1 MMKDVETEKRI
12 EAFIKKHGMIEK
24 GDVVVTG
31 VSGGADSVCLLFVL
45 CALRKKLGFQVL
57 VCHVNH
63 GLRGAAADRDEEYVR
78 KLCGKLKVPCRIFH
92 KNVELIARKWKQS
105 PEEAGRTARR
115 EAFETVCK
123 ENGGTKIATAH
134 HRNDNAETVL
144 LNLARGTGLK
154 GLCGIRPVR
163 GKWIRPLLPLSR
175 QQIEEYLDRKKIS
188 WQEDATNGEDDYT
201 RNRIRHNVIP
211 VLEEQINSRSVQH
224 IDELSR
230 QAQEIWEYL
239 EYGTEQAWGRC
250 VTAESDPEKSTGVK
264 GPRALEIADFPF
276 RQERP
281 AVQKQLLRKCL
292 TFVKGGEKDI
302 TAVHIA
308 DLMLLFDRQTGRKLD
323 LPGEIRAE
331 RTGNGVWLG
340 KRIPETD
347 SRPPEENILN
357 IPGMTQIPGTDLKI
371 VCGFVQQADISRA
384 REMPQKSYTKW
395 IDYDIIKYTLSVRT
409 RQSGDYFI
417 IDTEGKRQKLKSYF
431 INEKIPRG
439 ERDKMLLIADG
450 HHIIWIPGRR
460 MSRAYQIGSGTKRVL
475 EIKIL
480 DERKTEDKKNVRDN
494 QGTDPGGES

>member
-45 CALRKKLGFQVL
+45 CALRKKLGFGIL

-63 GLRGAAADRDEEYVR
+63 GLRGAAADRDEEYVK
-78 KLCGKLKVPCRIFH
+78 KLCGQLNVPCRIFH

-115 EAFETVCK
+115 EAFETVCQ

-154 GLCGIRPVR
+154 GMCGIRPVR

-175 QQIEEYLDRKKIS
+175 RQIEEYLDGKKIS

-211 VLEEQINSRSVQH
+211 VLEEQINSCSVQH
-224 IDELSR
+224 IDELSW
-230 QAQEIWEYL
+230 QAREIWEYL
-239 EYGTEQAWGRC
+239 EYGTEQAWARC
-250 VTAESDPEKSTGVK
+250 VAVKPDPAKSAGAK
-264 GPRALEIADFPF
+264 APPALEIAALSF

-292 TFVKGGEKDI
+292 AFVKGGEKDI
-302 TAVHIA
+302 AAVHIE
-308 DLMLLFDRQTGRKLD
+308 DLLLLFDRQTGRKLD

-331 RTGNGVWLG
+331 RTGSGVWLG
-340 KRIPETD
+340 KRTAETA
-347 SRPPEENILN
+347 SRPPEEIMLN
-357 IPGMTQIPGTDLKI
+357 IPGTTRIPGTDLRI
-371 VCGFVQQADISRA
+371 VCDFVEGADISQA
-384 REMPQKSYTKW
+384 KEMPQKSYTKW
-395 IDYDIIKYTLSVRT
+395 IDYDIIKDTVSVRT
-409 RQSGDYFI
+409 RQSGDYFV
-417 IDTEGKRQKLKSYF
+417 IDTEGKQQKLKSYF
-431 INEKIPRG
+431 INEKIPRS

-460 MSRAYQIGSGTKRVL
+460 MSRAYQIKNGTKRVL

-480 DERKTEDKKNVRDN
+480 DERKTEDKENVRDN
-494 QGTDPGGES
+494 QGADPGGES

>member
-1 MMKDVETEKRI
+1 MMKEVETEKKI
-12 EAFIKKHGMIEK
+12 EVFIKRHGMIEK

-45 CALRKKLGFQVL
+45 FALQKKMGFQIL

-63 GLRGAAADRDEEYVR
+63 GLRGAAADRDEEYVK
-78 KLCGKLKVPCRIFH
+78 KLCRHLNVPCRIFH
-92 KNVELIARKWKQS
+92 KNVELIAGKWKQS
-105 PEEAGRTARR
+105 LEEAGRAVRR
-115 EAFETVCK
+115 EAFETVCQ

-134 HRNDNAETVL
+134 HRDDNAETVL

-163 GKWIRPLLPLSR
+163 GKWIRPLLAISR
-175 QQIEEYLDRKKIS
+175 QQIEEYLDRKKVG
-188 WQEDATNGEDDYT
+188 WQEDATNEEDDYT

-211 VLEEQINSRSVQH
+211 VLEEQINSCSVQH

-239 EYGTEQAWGRC
+239 EYGTEQAWERC
-250 VTAESDPEKSTGVK
+250 VTVKSDPEEITGAK
-264 GPRALEIADFPF
+264 ATPALEIAALSF

-302 TAVHIA
+302 SAVHIA
-308 DLMLLFDRQTGRKLD
+308 DLMLLFDRQTGRRLD

-347 SRPPEENILN
+347 FRLPEEIILN
-357 IPGMTQIPGTDLKI
+357 VPGMTQIPGTDLRI
-371 VCGFVQQADISRA
+371 VCGFVEQADISRA
-384 REMPQKSYTKW
+384 KEMPQKSYTKW
-395 IDYDIIKYTLSVRT
+395 IDYDIIKYTVSVRT
-409 RQSGDYFI
+409 RQSGDYFV
-417 IDTEGKRQKLKSYF
+417 IDTEGKQQKLKSYF
-431 INEKIPRG
+431 INEKIPRS

-460 MSRAYQIGSGTKRVL
+460 MSRAYQIKNGTKRVL

-480 DERKTEDKKNVRDN
+480 DERKTEDKENVRDN
-494 QGTDPGGES
+494 QGADPGGES